1 MTDTTPEF
9 DQVASLPTVNEGTVT
24 PEFIDL
30 NGHMNILH
38 YLDHL
43 AWGADTICSNA
54 GIDVEYRQQ
63 RRMGVFAAEHHLN
76 YYREL
81 REGEKF
87 SVHVRPVERT
97 DKALHLV
104 ALLLDRTNDRLAC
117 TLETILVHVDLDT
130 RRATPIPTDIAT
142 DLDREFAAYAD
153 VNWPAP
159 VCGAMRLR
167 N

>member
-1 MTDTTPEF
+1 MTDTTPGF
-9 DQVASLPTVNEGTVT
+9 DQVVSLPAVSEGTVT
-24 PEFIDL
+24 PDFIDL

-38 YLDHL
+38 YLDYL

-54 GIDVEYRQQ
+54 GIDVEYRHE

-87 SVHVRPVERT
+87 SVHVRPIERS

-104 ALLLDRTNDRLAC
+104 AMLLDRTNDRLAC
-117 TLETILVHVDLDT
+117 TLETILVHVDMDS
-130 RRATPIPTDIAT
+130 RRATPIPADIAAG
-142 DLDREFAAYAD
+142 LDREFAAYAGVD
-153 VNWPAP
+153 WPVP
-159 VCGAMRLR
+159 LCGAMRLR
-167 N
+167 H